1 MPLDAQAAW
10 MLDTIRAA
18 SHPALESLGP
28 EAARA
33 QYAKLMRLIDA
44 KPTAVARIEDGVLP
58 GPGGDLGFRLYR
70 PNGPERAPAPAL
82 LFLHGGGGV
91 FGSIETHDS
100 LCRLLAAKAR
110 AVVISLDY
118 RRAPEHKFPAAV
130 DDAFAAFHWLA
141 ASAETLGIDAARI
154 AVGGDGSGGG
164 LAASLCHM
172 ARDAGGAAPTLQ
184 FLFYPFV
191 DRLRKSESRRAFATG
206 YLVTDAL
213 IDWLTDHYVEPALRD
228 DPRASPLL
236 AADVAGLPPALVIT
250 AGFDPLRDE
259 GHAYADRLRQSG
271 VAVVDRHYPGM
282 VHGFF
287 NMSAVLDEA
296 KWAIDEAATF
306 LFGAL
311 LADEGR

>member
-1 MPLDAQAAW
+1 MPLDAQVAW
-10 MLDTIRAA
+10 MLDTVRAA
-18 SHPALESLGP
+18 SHPALESLSP

-33 QYAKLMRLIDA
+33 QYAKLMRLLDA
-44 KPTAVARIEDGVLP
+44 KPMPLARIEDSVLP
-58 GPGGDLGFRLYR
+58 GPSGDLGFRLYR
-70 PNGPERAPAPAL
+70 PNGPERAPAL

-91 FGSIETHDS
+91 FGSVETHDS

-110 AVVISLDY
+110 AAVISLDY

-130 DDAFAAFHWLA
+130 DDAFAAFRWLA
-141 ASAETLGIDAARI
+141 ASADALGIDAARI
-154 AVGGDGSGGG
+154 AVGGDGAGGG
-164 LAASLCHM
+164 LAAAMCHM
-172 ARDAGGAAPTLQ
+172 ARDAGGAAPALQ

-191 DRLRKSESRRAFATG
+191 DRLQKSESRRAFASG

-213 IDWLTDHYVEPALRD
+213 IDWLTELYVAPDRRG

-236 AADVAGLPPALVIT
+236 AADVAGLPPALVVT

-259 GHAYADRLRQSG
+259 GRAYADRLRQG
-271 VAVVDRHYPGM
+271 GIAVIDRHYPGM

-311 LADEGR
+311 LAEE